1 MIENY
6 QSKILKPDEVV
17 DYSNE
22 IIRGLRPETIQME
35 PMIGF
40 KVMMKDL
47 NAFAT
52 TQSQRFQF
60 LEMNLAFLRGTGCI
74 IRETQPIEA
83 KDGFWVI
90 TFPVPQSQLSN
101 QLMKLTAVMDFMANQ
116 FGIVPQDLIEVNV
129 SGRCP
134 IAETEWRLGSVNI
147 PQQIRRFMVE
157 PTNTPYKMGHIIRIN
172 EDFALL
178 RTMWDWRN
186 QANGQSHMSDLL
198 VIPQLL
204 AGMFH

>member
-60 LEMNLAFLRGTGCI
+60 LEMKLAFLRGPGGMIT
-74 IRETQPIEA
+74 ETHTSEA
-83 KDGFWVI
+83 
-90 TFPVPQSQLSN
+90 
-101 QLMKLTAVMDFMANQ
+101 TAV
-116 FGIVPQDLIEVNV
+116 L
-129 SGRCP
+129 
-134 IAETEWRLGSVNI
+134 W
-147 PQQIRRFMVE
+147 
-157 PTNTPYKMGHIIRIN
+157 
-172 EDFALL
+172 
-178 RTMWDWRN
+178 
-186 QANGQSHMSDLL
+186 
-198 VIPQLL
+198 
-204 AGMFH
+204 